1 MGWTAKRKRGELIMV
16 AGILGGAVGFV
27 VGFLVGFIMS
37 AVLGIG
43 DDSNDQ
49 YK

>member
-1 MGWTAKRKRGELIMV
+1 MAV
-16 AGILGGAVGFV
+16 GILCGVVVFV
-27 VGFLVGFIMS
+27 VGFLAGFIVS

>member
-1 MGWTAKRKRGELIMV
+1 MAV
-16 AGILGGAVGFV
+16 GILCGAVGFV

-37 AVLGIG
+37 AILGIG

>member
-1 MGWTAKRKRGELIMV
+1 MAV
-16 AGILGGAVGFV
+16 GILCGVVVFV
-27 VGFLVGFIMS
+27 VGFLAGFIVS
-37 AVLGIG
+37 AILGIG

>member
-1 MGWTAKRKRGELIMV
+1 MAV
-16 AGILGGAVGFV
+16 GILCGAVGFV
-27 VGFLVGFIMS
+27 VGFLAGFIVS
-37 AVLGIG
+37 AILGVG